1 MNNNLSLSAEDKGLI
16 KALLSHLSTIQ
27 KLSQGTIVTRLSR
40 IRIFLTWLDGQDP
53 IPELTQEFFFYLK
66 TEKKLTNTSLNTYL
80 TSLKSLERFLE
91 RKILGELS
99 LFPEEETN
107 ISPLT
112 PVEARLLRK
121 WVFGHYS
128 TYNALV
134 GLLIDTGCRWQD
146 VQRLQKKN
154 IDITGQE
161 ISFIQKNR
169 QRKLLHIEQPL
180 LSILD
185 TMIKKKQ
192 DEDLVFQNTKGGIVH
207 YPDFHKYLKRLAKE
221 LGITKR
227 VSPHV
232 LRHSYAQNFYNKTRD
247 ILLTQDLIG
256 HKRIETTMRY
266 VRNSHERVKEAQQIH
281 PHLEDTITP
290 ELLIEQVQKELESR
304 KLETHK
310 KFNAL
315 KIKKAINRF
324 IEDLYGS
331 IEFSV

>member
-1 MNNNLSLSAEDKGLI
+1 MRECFNLFLESKGLSE

-40 IRIFLTWLDGQDP
+40 IRIFIQWVDEQPLTA
-53 IPELTQEFFFYLK
+53 ETVQEFFYYLK
-66 TEKKLTNTSLNTYL
+66 TEKKLTNTSLNTYRTAL
-80 TSLKSLERFLE
+80 LSLERFL
-91 RKILGELS
+91 KIPLLGEIS

-112 PVEARLLRK
+112 SVEARLIRS
-121 WVFGHYS
+121 WVFGHLS
-128 TYNALV
+128 VYNVLV
-134 GLLIDTGCRWQD
+134 GLLIDTGIRWQD
-146 VQRLQKKN
+146 AQRLQKKN
-154 IDITGQE
+154 IDISGQE

-169 QRKLLHIEQPL
+169 QRKLLHIDDPL

-185 TMIKKKQ
+185 TMIREKQ
-192 DEDLVFQNTKGGIVH
+192 DEDLVFQNSRGGKMH
-207 YPDFHKYLKRLAKE
+207 QPDFHKYLKGLTKG

-266 VRNSHERVKEAQQIH
+266 VRNSHERVREAQQIH

-290 ELLIEQVQKELESR
+290 ELLIEQLQRELEGR
-304 KLETHK
+304 RLERHK
-310 KFNAL
+310 KFNAH
-315 KIKKAINRF
+315 KIKRATNKF

-331 IEFSV
+331 II